1 MPSPPRSGARL
12 SKRRPRKKHMTLCSE
27 QIVMP
32 LDTVHEVEG
41 ELRAAGVPSPRV
53 DAEILVADV
62 LGLARSELYS
72 SGQRVRAFEAEQL
85 RELVQRRLRREPLA
99 YILGEWG
106 FRRLLLK
113 VDNRALIPRPE
124 TEVVVERCL
133 AFLGDLREPRVLDV
147 GVGSGAI
154 ALAIA
159 DEHHGAEVVAVDSS
173 EQALSLARE
182 NKERAGVNGRV
193 RLVQGDL
200 LTGVKGVFDLVVSNP
215 PYVSPEEYETLQP
228 EIRLYEPHEAVVGVG
243 VGAKVAA
250 GARVLLRPGGR
261 LVLECGDGQA
271 NELAAALRSLVY
283 ADVIET
289 RDLAGRDRVV
299 EGSWLPS

>member
-1 MPSPPRSGARL
+1 MPSPPRSGARR
-12 SKRRPRKKHMTLCSE
+12 SKRQPRKNHMTLCSE

-41 ELRAAGVPSPRV
+41 KLRAAGVPSPRV
-53 DAEILVADV
+53 DAEFLVADV
-62 LGLARSELYS
+62 LGLARSDLYS
-72 SGQRVRAFEAEQL
+72 SGRPVSVFEAEQL

-113 VDNRALIPRPE
+113 VDDRALIPRPE
-124 TEVVVERCL
+124 TEVVAERCL
-133 AFLGDLREPRVLDV
+133 AFLGDLPEPRVLDV

-159 DEHHGAEVVAVDSS
+159 DEHGGAQVVAVDSS
-173 EQALSLARE
+173 EGALALARE
-182 NKERAGVNGRV
+182 NQLRAGVNGRV
-193 RLVQGDL
+193 RLVRGDL
-200 LTGVKGVFDLVVSNP
+200 LSGVEGPFDLVVSNP

-228 EIRLYEPHEAVVGVG
+228 EIRLYEPYEAVVGVG

-250 GARVLLRPGGR
+250 EARGLLRSDGR

-271 NELAAALRSLVY
+271 TELSAAVRSLGY
-283 ADVIET
+283 ADVVET
-289 RDLAGRDRVV
+289 QDLAGRDRVV
-299 EGSWLPS
+299 EGSWLRS

>member
-1 MPSPPRSGARL
+1 
-12 SKRRPRKKHMTLCSE
+12 
-27 QIVMP
+27 MP
-32 LDTVHEVEG
+32 LDAVHEVEA

-62 LGLARSELYS
+62 LGIARSELYS
-72 SGQRVRAFEAEQL
+72 SSSPVTSYERERLE
-85 RELVQRRLRREPLA
+85 ELVRRRMRREPLA

-113 VDNRALIPRPE
+113 VDDRALIPRPE

-133 AFLGDLREPRVLDV
+133 AFLDNFVEPRVLDV

-159 DEHHGAEVVAVDSS
+159 DEHLGAEVVAVDSS
-173 EQALSLARE
+173 ERALSLARE

-193 RLVQGDL
+193 SLVAGYL
-200 LTGVKGVFDLVVSNP
+200 LSGVEGPFDLVVSNP
-215 PYVSPEEYETLQP
+215 PYVTPEEYDTLQP
-228 EIRLYEPHEAVVGVG
+228 EIRLYEPYEAVVGVD
-243 VGAKVAA
+243 VGAQVAA
-250 GARVLLRPGGR
+250 SARALLRPGGR

-271 NELAAALRSLVY
+271 AGLAEALWSLGY
-283 ADVIET
+283 TDVLET
-289 RDLAGRDRVV
+289 QDLAGRDRVV
-299 EGSWLPS
+299 EGEWRP

>member
-1 MPSPPRSGARL
+1 
-12 SKRRPRKKHMTLCSE
+12 
-27 QIVMP
+27 MP
-32 LDTVHEVEG
+32 LEAVHAVER

-72 SGQRVRAFEAEQL
+72 SGRDVSDFEAGRL
-85 RELVQRRLRREPLA
+85 RELVERRVAREPLA

-106 FRRLLLK
+106 FRRLDLK
-113 VDNRALIPRPE
+113 VDERALIPRPE

-133 AFLGDLREPRVLDV
+133 DFLRAVPEPRVLDV

-159 DEHHGAEVVAVDSS
+159 DEHRGAEVLAVDSS
-173 EQALSLARE
+173 PDALALARE
-182 NKERAGVNGRV
+182 NLSRASVNGRV
-193 RLVQGDL
+193 RLVEGNL
-200 LTGVKGVFDLVVSNP
+200 LSDVRGPFDLVVSNP

-228 EIRLYEPHEAVVGVG
+228 EIRLYEPYRALVGVG
-243 VGAKVAA
+243 VGREVAA
-250 GARVLLRPGGR
+250 QARRLLRPGGQ

-271 NELAAALRSLVY
+271 AELAAALEFLGY
-283 ADVIET
+283 AKIRET
-289 RDLAGRDRVV
+289 PDLAGRDRVV
-299 EGSWLPS
+299 EGSWGGS